1 MSGFP
6 GLFKGYQEGYAE
18 IAIAERNWWTWLVLK
33 TYSRNNAGIFTLKS
47 ADPLAMPN
55 ITFNSFSVGGDK
67 DLTAI
72 REGLEFGRHAFDRL
86 ILLDGFFEE
95 HWPGT
100 NVTSDAA
107 LHEFSADEAWDHHA
121 CCTNAIGADGDKMAV
136 LDSSF
141 RVRGTKSLR
150 VIDASVFP
158 KIPGYYL
165 ALPVYMISEKA
176 ADVILAD
183 A

>member
-18 IAIAERNWWTWLVLK
+18 IAIAERNRWTWLVLK
-33 TYSRNNAGIFTLKS
+33 AHSRNNAGTVTLKS

-72 REGLEFGRHAFDRL
+72 REGLEFGRRAFDRL
-86 ILLDGFFEE
+86 IPLDGSFEE

-100 NVTSDAA
+100 NGTSDAA
-107 LHEFSADEAWDHHA
+107 LDEFSADETWGHHA
-121 CCTNAIGADGDKMAV
+121 CCTNAIGADSDKMAV

-150 VIDASVFP
+150 VVDASVFP

-165 ALPVYMISEKA
+165 ALPVYMIPEKP
-176 ADVILAD
+176 ADAILAD